1 MKRYYIAY
9 GSNLNVQQMRW
20 RCPGARIIGTAELQ
34 DYRLL
39 FKGSKTGSYLTV
51 EPEKGC
57 TVPVAV
63 WEVTE
68 QDELALDRYEGYPS
82 FYYKTEMTLDVK
94 GIRTGKL
101 RRRRAFVYIMQEE
114 RPYGIPTS
122 IAGQGHVCGSSGFD
136 RGGQYP
142 TLQLDRVQNALMDM
156 SLAIERAVNSR
167 FDKLHEVFMPV
178 SMALLTNFDDTFLG
192 IGPAKRED

>member
-1 MKRYYIAY
+1 MKDAAQRPPNPLTRAFGGRRGTHPGKE
-9 GSNLNVQQMRW
+9 GSRNEKILHCLREQPQ
-20 RCPGARIIGTAELQ
+20 CPADALALPWGADHWHRGMQ

-101 RRRRAFVYIMQEE
+101 RRRRAFVYIMREE
-114 RPYGIPTS
+114 RPYGVPANSYLS
-122 IAGQGHVCGSSGFD
+122 ICGQGYRFFGF
-136 RGGQYP
+136 P
-142 TLQLDRVQNALMDM
+142 V
-156 SLAIERAVNSR
+156 
-167 FDKLHEVFMPV
+167 DKLLEACRY
-178 SMALLTNFDDTFLG
+178 S
-192 IGPAKRED
+192 RERMKPYEGR